1 MIFSKWLKFCCFFT
15 YNLIDLSFFNFL
27 SRGFFNTWDIHPKLL
42 LEKNSPNFFVD
53 QVSTSLWVEMQST
66 FTINLSHMA
75 SFPRNLEFP
84 RFLRTS
90 FELVFPNTNYDVK
103 IWYGRPVMQQLPKGP
118 CKLNRCVTFCW
129 QRLSFRWYF
138 HSKW

>member
-15 YNLIDLSFFNFL
+15 YNLIDLSFFNYTFKIITWNKNL
-27 SRGFFNTWDIHPKLL
+27 PTFFI
-42 LEKNSPNFFVD
+42 D
-53 QVSTSLWVEMQST
+53 QIWTTQWVEMQST
-66 FTINLSHMA
+66 STSNLSHMA

-84 RFLRTS
+84 RFPRTS
-90 FELVFPNTNYDVK
+90 FKLVFPNTNYDVK
-103 IWYGRPVMQQLPKGP
+103 IWYAVPVMQQLPKGP